1 MKLKDLLQSRILTQ
15 LKYQLPLLLILSFAG
30 LQFILILRHKSPYL
44 SDSYFYKHIFYEIK
58 GDTFNTARSK
68 ILSEIDISKADEV
81 SKNLYLNESAYK
93 NSLSFFT
100 KRPLYPFI
108 ASLISYVISSTYV
121 AFLIPVFISY
131 IGSIILSSYFFSK
144 ALNYSFSI
152 VATAL
157 LVAFY
162 PFLDWSTYFITDTI
176 GFFFWLSQLFFIYKY
191 LTRGLKQYSH
201 FFLICLP
208 MSFFLREQSTLMLP
222 ILAMIYLHTSVNKSM
237 ELYRK
242 PVLRLLLSTL
252 LVVIIYLLIQK
263 LTNQK
268 NLIDTITYTMNNY
281 GFYSYTFSITQIIA
295 FHIKAVIRAHVGF
308 IQDLLRH
315 HWWFLFSTLSI
326 LGVFLEFVT
335 KRKQSII
342 SALILYSALSSYL
355 AIFLYPVLS
364 YRYFFPV
371 LIAIILFS
379 VKFFENYT
387 NFIKR
392 AKRE

>member
-1 MKLKDLLQSRILTQ
+1 MTEASTNILTR
-15 LKYQLPLLLILSFAG
+15 LKYQLPLLLLSLFAIF
-30 LQFILILRHKSPYL
+30 QFFLILRHKSTFL

-68 ILSEIDISKADEV
+68 ILSEIDILKADEV

-100 KRPLYPFI
+100 KRPLYPFT

-131 IGSIILSSYFFSK
+131 LGSIFLSSYFFRKS
-144 ALNYSFSI
+144 LNYSFSI
-152 VATAL
+152 IATAL

-162 PFLDWSTYFITDTI
+162 PFLDWSTYIITDTI

-191 LTRGLKQYSH
+191 LTRGQKQYFY
-201 FFLICLP
+201 FFLISLP

-222 ILAMIYLHTSVNKSM
+222 LLIIAFLHTSLNKS
-237 ELYRK
+237 LKSYSK
-242 PVLRLLLSTL
+242 PICSLLIPTL
-252 LVVIIYLLIQK
+252 LIVLIYLLIQK

-281 GFYSYTFSITQIIA
+281 GLYSSTFSTKEIIA
-295 FHIKAVIRAHVGF
+295 FHIKAVLRAHSGF
-308 IQDLLRH
+308 MQDLIRH
-315 HWWFLFSTLSI
+315 HWWFLFSTISI
-326 LGVFLEFVT
+326 PGVFSVFVT
-335 KRKQSII
+335 KKKQSII
-342 SALILYSALSSYL
+342 SALVLYSALSSYL

-379 VKFFENYT
+379 VKFFEDYPI
-387 NFIKR
+387 FLKR
-392 AKRE
+392 A